1 MATPFP
7 RVRSRSPG
15 YNVREV
21 DEFLDLARRSFDAAG
36 GRGAADVT
44 AADIRHT
51 AFSMERGGYATGAV
65 DTALERLEDAFAG
78 REREQAMRAAG
89 EKSWYAATRTLAKEI
104 IGRVNRPE
112 RERFARVGLF
122 ALGYAPR
129 EVDRFA
135 DRVREYFEEGSDLS
149 VDEVRAVAFR
159 AARRGYREAQVDLLI
174 DGVVEV
180 MLAVR

>member
-7 RVRSRSPG
+7 LVRRRKPG
-15 YNVREV
+15 YSVHEV
-21 DEFLDLARRSFDAAG
+21 DDFLALARRAFDTG
-36 GRGAADVT
+36 GRSATDLT

-65 DTALERLEDAFAG
+65 DAALERLEDTFAE
-78 REREQAMRAAG
+78 REREQAVQSAG
-89 EKSWYAATRTLAKEI
+89 ERAWYSGTRTLAKEI
-104 IGRVNRPE
+104 I
-112 RERFARVGLF
+112 ARVGRNDGQRFTRVGLL
-122 ALGYAPR
+122 ALGYSPR

-135 DRVREYFEEGSDLS
+135 ERVREYFEEGSDLS

-159 AARRGYREAQVDLLI
+159 PARRGYREAQVDLLI